1 MSRFFVSGVFAAA
14 LLTFVIPAFA
24 TDTGPFDKLAYLTFS
39 APVQVPGGTL
49 NAGTYR
55 FHLTNPVTSRN
66 VMQVLSKDGT
76 IVYGMFNTI
85 ADRRTSITRRPDR
98 DVQRDAGWCGSRHQI
113 AVLWRRVQ
121 GVMSSVREGRTEHD
135 RPGRTRAG
143 GRGYGNPC
151 RAACA
156 GANHRTAVEPRV
168 AEPAV
173 AEAVAEAVPPAEEAF
188 PQAEPAVL
196 PRTASP
202 VPIIAVGSGASLL
215 VGLGLALLRRR
226 VW

>member
-1 MSRFFVSGVFAAA
+1 MFRFFVSGVIAAA
-14 LLTFVIPAFA
+14 LVTFVTPAFA
-24 TDTGPFDKLAYLTFS
+24 TDTGPLDKLAYLTFS

-66 VMQVLSKDGT
+66 VMQVLSTDGT

-85 ADRRTSITRRPDR
+85 ADRRTSVTDDPIVTFRETP
-98 DVQRDAGWCGSRHQI
+98 AGVAPAIRSLFYGAEYKGYEFVYGKGEPNMI
-113 AVLWRRVQ
+113 ARV
-121 GVMSSVREGRTEHD
+121 VPVPATYTAI
-135 RPGRTRAG
+135 P
-143 GRGYGNPC
+143 
-151 RAACA
+151 AAPPA
-156 GANHRTAVEPRV
+156 PEPSI
-168 AEPAV
+168 EPAV
-173 AEAVAEAVPPAEEAF
+173 AEVVAEAVPPAEEAL

>member
-1 MSRFFVSGVFAAA
+1 
-14 LLTFVIPAFA
+14 
-24 TDTGPFDKLAYLTFS
+24 
-39 APVQVPGGTL
+39 
-49 NAGTYR
+49 
-55 FHLTNPVTSRN
+55 
-66 VMQVLSKDGT
+66 VLSKDGT

-85 ADRRTSITRRPDR
+85 ADRRTSITDDPIVTFRETP
-98 DVQRDAGWCGSRHQI
+98 AGVAPAIRSLFYGAEYKGYEFVYGKGEPNMI
-113 AVLWRRVQ
+113 ARV
-121 GVMSSVREGRTEHD
+121 VPVPEVADTAI
-135 RPGRTRAG
+135 P
-143 GRGYGNPC
+143 
-151 RAACA
+151 AAPPA
-156 GANHRTAVEPRV
+156 PEPIIEPAVEPRV